1 MINKLSD
8 ILDELI
14 LPFKYDEIF
23 YNSLIS
29 SYEFMMD
36 GELMAELKATDINHQ

>member
-14 LPFKYDEIF
+14 LPFEYDEIF
-23 YNSLIS
+23 YNTLRQT
-29 SYEFMMD
+29 YEFMMD
-36 GELMAELKATDINHQ
+36 GELMTELKATGINHQ